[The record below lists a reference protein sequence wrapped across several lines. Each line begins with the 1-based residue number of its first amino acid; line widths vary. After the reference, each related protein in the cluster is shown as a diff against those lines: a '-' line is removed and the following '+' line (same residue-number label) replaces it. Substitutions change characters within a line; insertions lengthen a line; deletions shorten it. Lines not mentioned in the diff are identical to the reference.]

1 MNCPV
6 CETQMKEI
14 EKYGVDIDIC
24 PQCKGVW
31 LDRGEIDKI
40 ASAEGNYRDSEMEHY
55 GKKDHYKG
63 KKEKKESFFSE
74 LFDF

>member
-31 LDRGEIDKI
+31 LDKGEIDKI
-40 ASAEGNYRDSEMEHY
+40 VTAEGSYHDHERKRY
-55 GKKDHYKG
+55 GEEDQYKG
-63 KKEKKESFFSE
+63 KKEKKESFLSE